1 MATWDI
7 SDAQRGQF
15 SEVFSRF
22 GADVASAPQAGQ
34 CFIPTE
40 TAPKQEGQIA
50 TATKEPQYVHAVAS
64 SGSAAPQFGQL
75 RLMILFFV
83 DSAISNPRV
92 AAQRLNVYR
101 IHRKNRSTSLAAIQE
116 SGG

>member
-7 SDAQRGQF
+7 SDSQRGQC

-50 TATKEPQYVHAVAS
+50 TATSEPQ
-64 SGSAAPQFGQL
+64 
-75 RLMILFFV
+75 
-83 DSAISNPRV
+83 
-92 AAQRLNVYR
+92 
-101 IHRKNRSTSLAAIQE
+101 
-116 SGG
+116 